1 MSESKK
7 ISIVDDSR
15 EILDSVAMLLHLEG
29 YDVST
34 YDKGS
39 DLIKNMY
46 FGMLPD
52 VILLDLYLSNEDGRE
67 ICTKIKSDQKLRD
80 IPVVMMSANTDMEN
94 DALKCGADAFIPK
107 PFEMNDVLRKMKL
120 YAGY

>member
-34 YDKGS
+34 YYKGS

-94 DALKCGADAFIPK
+94 DALKCGAEAFIPK